1 MNRTLRKRMGIF
13 TGKGTESA
21 QDFEL
26 ERLYCPG
33 FQIRLLSERY
43 FLYIVFDFSRLVLTH
58 VCYLI
63 LSTSAQSVPSW
74 LW

>member
-13 TGKGTESA
+13 TGKGTDSA

-26 ERLYCPG
+26 EKLYCPG
-33 FQIRLLSERY
+33 FQFRLLSGRY
-43 FLYIVFDFSRLVLTH
+43 FLYIVLDFSRLVLTYT
-58 VCYLI
+58 CYLI
-63 LSTSAQSVPSW
+63 LGTSAQSVPSW